1 MTATFPVP
9 ETVICPVL
17 AFLEIVVTGIEKQIE
32 DVGLKNPR
40 EYIGF
45 LGTLFLFV
53 ALPFLIL
60 FVSGVAV
67 DLLESRYGI
76 LANAVVV
83 GALIANATLDVY
95 GLLELRHLG
104 VR

>member
-1 MTATFPVP
+1 LSALLV
-9 ETVICPVL
+9 
-17 AFLEIVVTGIEKQIE
+17 
-32 DVGLKNPR
+32 
-40 EYIGF
+40 
-45 LGTLFLFV
+45 LFV

-83 GALIANATLDVY
+83 GALIASAMLDLY
-95 GLLELRHLG
+95 GLSQLRHLG

>member
-1 MTATFPVP
+1 MGRAPAFSVPCAAPLITAGVL
-9 ETVICPVL
+9 VL
-17 AFLEIVVTGIEKQIE
+17 AA
-32 DVGLKNPR
+32 
-40 EYIGF
+40 
-45 LGTLFLFV
+45 LGTEQSSGLLFLFV

>member
-1 MTATFPVP
+1 ML
-9 ETVICPVL
+9 VL
-17 AFLEIVVTGIEKQIE
+17 AA
-32 DVGLKNPR
+32 
-40 EYIGF
+40 
-45 LGTLFLFV
+45 LGTEQFSGLLFLFV
-53 ALPFLIL
+53 SLPFLIL

-76 LANAVVV
+76 FANAVVV